1 MADVDL
7 TGDIAAAIDGAAAAG
22 RAIVI
27 GYVDAQGAPSLSF
40 RGSTQV
46 YSKDQVAVWARNPNE
61 GLPVAVKERP
71 LVSLLYYDRQTPGPF
86 FLTIK
91 GRARVAPEA
100 NQQVYDSMIKGEQD
114 RDPERKGV
122 AVVVDVDSVSG
133 AGPDG
138 PIRQERSK

>member
-1 MADVDL
+1 MADIDL
-7 TGDIAAAIDGAAAAG
+7 SGDIAEAINGAAAAG
-22 RAIVI
+22 RAITI
-27 GYVDAQGAPSLSF
+27 AYVDEDGTPSMSF

-46 YSKDQVAVWARNPNE
+46 YSKDQVAVWARTPDQ
-61 GLPVAVKERP
+61 GLPVNVKERP
-71 LVSLLYYDRQTPGPF
+71 KVSLLYYDRQTPGPF

-100 NQQVYDSMIKGEQD
+100 NEHVYDHMIKGEQE

-138 PIRQERSK
+138 RISQERAK

>member
-7 TGDIAAAIDGAAAAG
+7 SGDIAEAINGAAAAG
-22 RAIVI
+22 TAIVI
-27 GYVDAQGAPSLSF
+27 GYVDAKGAPSLSF

-46 YSKDQVAVWARNPNE
+46 YSKDQIGVWARNPDE
-61 GLPVAVKERP
+61 GLPANVKERP
-71 LVSLLYYDRQTPGPF
+71 QVSLLYYNRQTPGPF
-86 FLTIK
+86 FLSIK

-100 NQQVYDSMIKGEQD
+100 NQHVYDHMIKGEQD

-122 AVVVDVDSVSG
+122 AILVDVDSVTG

-138 PIRQERSK
+138 RINLERAK

>member
-7 TGDIAAAIDGAAAAG
+7 SGEIAEAINGAAASGTAMLIAYTDADG
-22 RAIVI
+22 R
-27 GYVDAQGAPSLSF
+27 PSMSF

-46 YSKDQVAVWARNPNE
+46 YSSDQVAVWARNPDS
-61 GLPVAVKERP
+61 GLPENVKERP
-71 LVSLLYYDRQTPGPF
+71 LVSLMYYNRQTPGPF

-100 NQQVYDSMIKGEQD
+100 NEHVYDHMIQGERD
-114 RDPERKGV
+114 RDPERQGV
-122 AVVVDVDSVSG
+122 AVVVDVDSVTG

-138 PIRQERSK
+138 RISQERAK

>member
-1 MADVDL
+1 VADLDL
-7 TGDIAAAIDGAAAAG
+7 TGDIATAIDGAAAAG

-27 GYVDAQGAPSLSF
+27 GYVDADGAPSLSF

-46 YSKDQVAVWARNPNE
+46 YSKDQVAVWARNPDE
-61 GLPVAVKERP
+61 GLPAAVKDRP
-71 LVSLLYYDRQTPGPF
+71 AVSLLYYDRQTPGPF
-86 FLTIK
+86 FLSIK

-100 NQQVYDSMIKGEQD
+100 NQKVYDTMIQGERD

-122 AVVVDVDSVSG
+122 AILVDVDAVSG

-138 PIRQERSK
+138 PIRQER